1 MTLNVRKY
9 FHQGLFDTFQK
20 GIFFSDHIFS
30 FSLKAVD
37 FLKSSRLCQKKVSK
51 LPYLLNYFLNLGL
64 VREVH
69 CNAGFA
75 TSESGLPPT
84 VIQINFFHHYHWIV
98 AKIERCSETKF
109 PLLSRITLVY
119 YLILNWVTFYTL
131 FHNLENGPKIQYLRF
146 CRTPKMEILQLVLEN
161 SNLKQ
166 LFFISQSFVYFTGI
180 QGVIAKSALSLI
192 ARKLRFW

>member
-109 PLLSRITLVY
+109 PLLS
-119 YLILNWVTFYTL
+119 
-131 FHNLENGPKIQYLRF
+131 
-146 CRTPKMEILQLVLEN
+146 
-161 SNLKQ
+161 
-166 LFFISQSFVYFTGI
+166 
-180 QGVIAKSALSLI
+180 
-192 ARKLRFW
+192 

>member
-1 MTLNVRKY
+1 MVYLKNELVFSWLSMLGNIFIKVSLTPSKKVY
-9 FHQGLFDTFQK
+9 
-20 GIFFSDHIFS
+20 FFSDHIFS

-146 CRTPKMEILQLVLEN
+146 CRTPKMEILQLVL
-161 SNLKQ
+161 
-166 LFFISQSFVYFTGI
+166 
-180 QGVIAKSALSLI
+180 
-192 ARKLRFW
+192 

>member
-20 GIFFSDHIFS
+20 GIFFFWPYFQLLSEG
-30 FSLKAVD
+30 
-37 FLKSSRLCQKKVSK
+37 SRLPQIVKTLPKKVSK

-146 CRTPKMEILQLVLEN
+146 CRTPKMEILQLVL
-161 SNLKQ
+161 
-166 LFFISQSFVYFTGI
+166 
-180 QGVIAKSALSLI
+180 
-192 ARKLRFW
+192 